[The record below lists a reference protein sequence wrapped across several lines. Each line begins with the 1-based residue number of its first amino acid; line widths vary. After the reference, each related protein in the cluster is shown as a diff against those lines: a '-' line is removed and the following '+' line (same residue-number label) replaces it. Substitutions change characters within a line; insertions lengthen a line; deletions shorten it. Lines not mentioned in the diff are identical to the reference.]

1 MHRLV
6 GSTGVYV
13 DLRLDGKQFM
23 LMTCT
28 TCDARHSEMTRID
41 TLKYFKDLFL
51 F

>member
-6 GSTGVYV
+6 GSTGVHV
-13 DLRLDGKQFM
+13 DLWLDGKQFK

-28 TCDARHSEMTRID
+28 TCDARHSKMTRID
-41 TLKYFKDLFL
+41 TLKYLKDLFL